1 MKRQLTPPVPAGCSE
16 APAGPSPGGGRGL
29 GDRAPAKTR
38 PSGTQP
44 DQHWHLGHLSNMT
57 YIREQARRTP
67 VPTRPHRSQP
77 PSKIRAAPPKLSP
90 PSSAS
95 LRPGCTAVIPGGPR
109 GHVAMCSGL
118 RAHRPPPSWS
128 APYHK
133 GFSKSSDRGITR
145 GSHLS
150 SYGLRCASLRTG
162 RSWEGL
168 RPGGGVLCIRLCPHR
183 PPDRPRSR
191 PDRTEPRLMPPASS
205 CFSSEFLSS
214 V

>member
-1 MKRQLTPPVPAGCSE
+1 MKRQLTPPVPAGRSE

-57 YIREQARRTP
+57 YIRDQARRAP
-67 VPTRPHRSQP
+67 VPTRPHPSRP

-150 SYGLRCASLRTG
+150 SYRLRCASLRTG
-162 RSWEGL
+162 RSWGGAEAWRGGAVHPAL
-168 RPGGGVLCIRLCPHR
+168 SPPSPRQASQPPRPNRA
-183 PPDRPRSR
+183 PPDA
-191 PDRTEPRLMPPASS
+191 TLLVL
-205 CFSSEFLSS
+205 FLL
-214 V
+214 